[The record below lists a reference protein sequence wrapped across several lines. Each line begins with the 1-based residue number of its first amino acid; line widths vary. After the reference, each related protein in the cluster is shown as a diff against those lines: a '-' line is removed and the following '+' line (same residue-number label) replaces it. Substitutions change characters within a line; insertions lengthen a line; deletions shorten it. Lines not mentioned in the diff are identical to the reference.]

1 MRVKR
6 NNIVAVFTGR
16 DLIEKLYS
24 EGREVEQREYGLL
37 SGVKSYQKEQ
47 LMLLVI

>member
-6 NNIVAVFTGR
+6 NNTVAVVRVFTGR

-24 EGREVEQREYGLL
+24 EGWKVEQREDG
-37 SGVKSYQKEQ
+37 
-47 LMLLVI
+47 

>member
-6 NNIVAVFTGR
+6 NNIVAVRVFTGR

-24 EGREVEQREYGLL
+24 EGWEVDNENMDYFLE
-37 SGVKSYQKEQ
+37 
-47 LMLLVI
+47 